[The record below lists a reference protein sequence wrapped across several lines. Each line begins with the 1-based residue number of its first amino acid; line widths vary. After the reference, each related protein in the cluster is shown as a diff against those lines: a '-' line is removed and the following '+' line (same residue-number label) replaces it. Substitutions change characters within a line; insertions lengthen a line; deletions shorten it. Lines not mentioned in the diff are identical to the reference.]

1 DRLVGLM
8 ARGVVRV
15 RPDDV
20 DRPDEVAAM
29 LEHFEAAGPAP
40 QPDPEPVPLL
50 AVVDEGE
57 EPGEPADPVE
67 LWAAPGADDPP
78 AAAGVESLEVGTGAA
93 AAAVPAA
100 GDPSPESDVALAA
113 PADAVEPAGLVE
125 PLGVE
130 AFGVVE
136 PVGVEAFGAAGLDTV
151 VPFDAPGGFDEGA
164 ASAEPLASDE
174 AFGPVESV
182 GLVGAVESVEVVGFA
197 EPVGPLE
204 AAGFA
209 EPVGPLEAAGF
220 AEPVGFADAFGPVE
234 PVGLAEPVGFPDAV
248 APVAPPPD
256 GVPVAPAVEWSPW
269 AQALGLGAPA
279 PEGELVVD
287 PLAGP
292 GIAEMIAGAH
302 GLNDVEHVL
311 VPPVPMAPEAAA
323 VPEPR
328 FPDVADWAV
337 DAAGLPGHDV
347 AETPVLT
354 ADEPAQEPVAEDALQ
369 SALLAPLMPGLR
381 GQ

>member
-1 DRLVGLM
+1 
-8 ARGVVRV
+8 
-15 RPDDV
+15 
-20 DRPDEVAAM
+20 
-29 LEHFEAAGPAP
+29 
-40 QPDPEPVPLL
+40 
-50 AVVDEGE
+50 
-57 EPGEPADPVE
+57 
-67 LWAAPGADDPP
+67 
-78 AAAGVESLEVGTGAA
+78 
-93 AAAVPAA
+93 
-100 GDPSPESDVALAA
+100 
-113 PADAVEPAGLVE
+113 
-125 PLGVE
+125 
-130 AFGVVE
+130 
-136 PVGVEAFGAAGLDTV
+136 
-151 VPFDAPGGFDEGA
+151 
-164 ASAEPLASDE
+164 
-174 AFGPVESV
+174 
-182 GLVGAVESVEVVGFA
+182 
-197 EPVGPLE
+197 
-204 AAGFA
+204 
-209 EPVGPLEAAGF
+209 
-220 AEPVGFADAFGPVE
+220 
-234 PVGLAEPVGFPDAV
+234 
-248 APVAPPPD
+248 
-256 GVPVAPAVEWSPW
+256 VPVAPAVEWSPW